1 MDMKSWLTILLIAA
15 FSFAGCNKNYTP
27 GDSMPVQDIINTKQY
42 VFLAETA
49 NPMGGTTIR
58 LSYGYDLIVKPGEVI
73 ATLPYYGRAYVADR
87 NFSGMR
93 FTSVNFSYDAT
104 AGNQGWEIL
113 IRPADVPGVQELRL
127 SVTTAGYATLYIT
140 STSRQP
146 ISYYG
151 RIQEP

>member
-1 MDMKSWLTILLIAA
+1 MKSWLTILFAA
-15 FSFAGCNKNYTP
+15 VFFFSSCNKNDIPADNTP
-27 GDSMPVQDIINTKQY
+27 VEQVLDTKQY

-49 NPMGGTTIR
+49 NPMGGNAVR

-93 FTSVNFSYDAT
+93 FTSTNFSYDAT
-104 AGNQGWEIL
+104 AGSQGWEIL

-127 SVTTAGYATLYIT
+127 SVTTGGYATLYIT
-140 STSRQP
+140 STNRQP
-146 ISYYG
+146 ISYCG
-151 RIQEP
+151 RIQKS